1 MAPQPRRDL
10 AQEITDIIIARI
22 EEGVAPWKRPWRSF
36 GGGRPRRA
44 HGQAYTGINSLLLWA
59 IADCQGYNSQYWMTR
74 KQARDLGGTVRRGEP
89 SSPSIYFNTF
99 TKAAQPTL
107 AGEGGSI
114 TIRFM
119 RSYDVFN
126 CDQIT
131 DLPAHYYPQPMTHEQ
146 AEPSQRQAAISA
158 FFSPIPIEV
167 RHGGNQ
173 AFYSLGGDY
182 VQMPPKASFLTHDHH
197 AATMAHEMAHATGAA
212 HRLGREFGRRF
223 GDKAYAFEELVAEIT
238 SGTICSELGLPPE
251 LHDNHASYVAGWLS
265 ILKSDKSAIITAA
278 AKAEQ
283 AYRWLSVWSESKT
296 REAYHVKGG
305 IHSGGIKTQSM
316 RKRA

>member
-1 MAPQPRRDL
+1 MAPRPKRDL
-10 AQEITDIIIARI
+10 AQEITDIILARI

-44 HGQAYTGINSLLLWA
+44 QGQAYTGINSLLLWA

-74 KQARDLGGTVRRGEP
+74 KQARDLGGRVRRGEP

-99 TKAAQPTL
+99 TKVAQPTL
-107 AGEGGSI
+107 TGEGGSI

-126 CDQIT
+126 CDQID
-131 DLPAHYYPQPMTHEQ
+131 DLPSHYYPQPMAHEQ
-146 AEPSQRQAAISA
+146 AEPSQRQTAIDA

-173 AFYSLGGDY
+173 AFYSPGGDY

-197 AATMAHEMAHATGAA
+197 AATLAHEMAHASGAS

-223 GDKAYAFEELVAEIT
+223 GDKAYAFEEMVAEIT

-265 ILKSDKSAIITAA
+265 IMKGDKSAIITAA

-283 AYRWLSVWSESKT
+283 AYRWLRQWSIAEPLQ
-296 REAYHVKGG
+296 ADGG
-305 IHSGGIKTQSM
+305 RRLPGVV
-316 RKRA
+316 AA